1 MTLLLQVSD
10 PHFGTER
17 PRVVDAL
24 LRLVDSMPPDLVVMS
39 GDLTQRARRA
49 QFRAARTFVDRLA
62 PTPAIVVPGNHDI
75 PLFNLFAR
83 VFHPYA
89 NHQRVFGVD
98 LEPVFDSPALLVI
111 TLNTT
116 RPYRHKD
123 GEVSMQ
129 QVRRV
134 AERLERAT
142 PAQLRIVVTHQPVA
156 VTRAQ
161 DETNLLHGRERAVQ
175 RWARAGADLVMGG
188 HIHLP
193 YVLPLHDTFAN
204 LPRRVWAVQ
213 AGTALSSR
221 VRGTIDN
228 SVNLIRYDQAAPGPR
243 RAVVERWDFAEASG
257 AFGRVT
263 HHELVFDEAHQ
274 ACATP

>member
-1 MTLLLQVSD
+1 MTLLLQISD

-17 PRVVDAL
+17 PRVVAAL
-24 LRLVDSMPPDLVVMS
+24 LDLIAALPPDLVVMS

-49 QFRAARTFVDRLA
+49 QFRAARAFVDKLGA
-62 PTPAIVVPGNHDI
+62 TPALVVPGNHDI
-75 PLFNLFAR
+75 PLFNVFAR
-83 VFHPYA
+83 MFRPYA
-89 NHQRVFGVD
+89 NHQRVFGAN
-98 LEPVFDSPALLVI
+98 LEPEFESPELLVLA
-111 TLNTT
+111 LNTT
-116 RPYRHKD
+116 RAYRHKD

-142 PAQLRIVVTHQPVA
+142 PAQLRVVVTHQPVA

-175 RWARAGADLVMGG
+175 RWARAGADLIVGG

-204 LPRRVWAVQ
+204 LPRRMWAVQ
-213 AGTALSSR
+213 AGTAMSSR
-221 VRGTIDN
+221 VRGAINN
-228 SVNLIRYDQAAPGPR
+228 SVNLIRYEPAAPGPR
-243 RAVVERWDFAEASG
+243 RAVVERWDFAETSG
-257 AFGRVT
+257 AFGPVT
-263 HHELVFDEAHQ
+263 HHELVFDQALQ
-274 ACATP
+274 ACETP